1 MYVCMYVCMYV
12 RMYVYVCVY
21 IHMYLAPTFAN
32 QFSMYVCMYV
42 CTYVCMYVYVCVY
55 IRMYLAPTFASQFSM
70 YVCMYVCMYTCVYI
84 YVRIWHQFSQVS
96 FRLLL
101 LSTLEFSRETA
112 CSTDAVGYD
121 KRRLLKPGTMHSA
134 RILQH
139 YLGENPLGLFTPP
152 SFHPS
157 LTHDRAPIL
166 EQREHSL

>member
-1 MYVCMYVCMYV
+1 MYTCVCIYVCIWHQLSQISFQCMYVCMYV
-12 RMYVYVCVY
+12 RMYVCMYTCVCIYVC
-21 IHMYLAPTFAN
+21 IWHQL
-32 QFSMYVCMYV
+32 
-42 CTYVCMYVYVCVY
+42 
-55 IRMYLAPTFASQFSM
+55 SQVSFQCM